1 MSSPGKSSL
10 PDKQGLDS
18 GTTATRDSSKQV
30 GTILDALRHFRGAAS
45 TTLPEKKPPAR
56 EVAPLR
62 YHSPTRV
69 FFFGK
74 FVVESTDLSMGWR
87 VTTTDTTTG
96 VQHNF
101 YVHKGRIH
109 HIHLHASAP
118 SNHSTPFVVGRR
130 VKQITDSELRAI
142 RRAIG

>member
-1 MSSPGKSSL
+1 MSSPGKTSL
-10 PDKQGLDS
+10 PDERGLPS
-18 GTTATRDSSKQV
+18 GAPATRDSSRQV
-30 GTILDALRHFRGAAS
+30 GTILDALRQLRGSAS
-45 TTLPEKKPPAR
+45 TTLAAKKPPAR

-74 FVVESTDLSMGWR
+74 FVVQSTDLSIGWR
-87 VTTTDTTTG
+87 VTTSDTTTG